1 MVRGGKSKGM
11 VVILLILG
19 NAIVNAAPTIND
31 SDGDTFLCAKSSGL
45 YVNPYYKPDIN
56 HVTGLYNSYLDSIS
70 KEFHRPTVKNGELT
84 DTSMGVKS
92 LPPAPKTLMMVMVGF
107 LCVSLVKDR
116 RVWLAALAGLLWAG
130 QAGVSILPQ
139 LAANIA
145 GRGRSEKESST
156 HQVTQLTEQKHPYR
170 LRSDIEGTCYIG
182 LLRHLEGI
190 PNSETSFIPNI
201 IVGHK
206 IQQGTGRISLWSSC
220 RTCSSCK
227 SLQSFSNHKIF
238 ALLKNNL
245 QKENRY
251 CGEASH
257 FAIAALSSYIF
268 RAIECLATST
278 RQYVLYPSAFIIA
291 SLARGPPNLN

>member
-1 MVRGGKSKGM
+1 M
-11 VVILLILG
+11 VVMLLFLG
-19 NAIVNAAPTIND
+19 TAIVNAAPTINN
-31 SDGDTFLCAKSSGL
+31 SDGDSFLNAKSSSL
-45 YVNPYYKPDIN
+45 YKYPYYRQDLI
-56 HVTGLYNSYLDSIS
+56 HVTGLYNSHLDSIS
-70 KEFHRPTVKNGELT
+70 KEFHRPPVKNGELL

-92 LPPAPKTLMMVMVGF
+92 LPPAPKTLLMVLVGF

-116 RVWLAALAGLLWAG
+116 RVWLAALAGLVWAG

-145 GRGRSEKESST
+145 GRGRSEKQSSAN
-156 HQVTQLTEQKHPYR
+156 QVDHLPGKKHPYR

-190 PNSETSFIPNI
+190 PNSQTSFIPNLI
-201 IVGHK
+201 ARCK
-206 IQQGTGRISLWSSC
+206 IQQVTGRISLWSSC
-220 RTCSSCK
+220 RTCCSCN
-227 SLQSFSNHKIF
+227 SLQSFYNHKIF

-257 FAIAALSSYIF
+257 FAIAAVSSCLF
-268 RAIECLATST
+268 QATERLATSAW
-278 RQYVLYPSAFIIA
+278 RHVIYSSAFIIA
-291 SLARGPPNLN
+291 SMARGPPNFN